1 MKVAVLVLCFAVAVC
16 MALPLQDEPHEAVAR
31 ERRSPGGTVKVDV
44 TRDDRL
50 GTTATGQVGGTIWK
64 SDDGRARLTGGA
76 QASKRL
82 EGGKPDV
89 GGFVNFKV
97 DLDK

>member
-1 MKVAVLVLCFAVAVC
+1 MKLVIAVLCFAVAVC
-16 MALPLQDEPHEAVAR
+16 MALPPHGKQRDAEERA
-31 ERRSPGGTVKVDV
+31 RRSPGGRVVVDV
-44 TRDDRL
+44 DHDSRR
-50 GTTATGQVGGTIWK
+50 GTVATGKVGGTIWR
-64 SDDGRARLTGGA
+64 SDDGRARLEGGA

-97 DLDK
+97 DLD